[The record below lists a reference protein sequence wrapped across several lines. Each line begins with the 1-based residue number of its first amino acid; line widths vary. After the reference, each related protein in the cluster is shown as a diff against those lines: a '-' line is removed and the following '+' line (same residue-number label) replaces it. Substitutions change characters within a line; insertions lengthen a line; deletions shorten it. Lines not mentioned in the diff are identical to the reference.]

1 MKSAMATPV
10 QLPPVVSVTMT
21 PTKWFYL
28 LLWMTLG
35 YAMILF
41 NKTIFSTWHFTYP
54 YFIATWH
61 CVFSTIATQI
71 LSRTTDLLPGVKEGK
86 VTRTVFLRNILP
98 LSTFFAFGLVCG
110 NIAYKYLTVAFI
122 QVLKSMT
129 PVPLLIVAFM
139 TGRENWSL
147 LQLMIVL
154 VICTGITIA
163 TLGEVC
169 I

>member
-1 MKSAMATPV
+1 MTTPV
-10 QLPPVVSVTMT
+10 QPPVVSVTMT
-21 PTKWFYL
+21 AKMWFYL

-98 LSTFFAFGLVCG
+98 LATFFAFGLVCG

-129 PVPLLIVAFM
+129 PVPLLLVAFM
-139 TGRENWSL
+139 TGRYS
-147 LQLMIVL
+147 L
-154 VICTGITIA
+154 VIYFLLFLYLCLSGLSIWKYMVQI
-163 TLGEVC
+163 L
-169 I
+169 